1 MFCAE
6 VFMRKH
12 LRERM
17 HPNQLPDINQQAS
30 MLFAAGNGN
39 FENEALLIL
48 IKHLNVRPQISVR
61 FVPDMHNQEKK
72 RITLSECG

>member
-39 FENEALLIL
+39 FENEALLML
-48 IKHLNVRPQISVR
+48 I
-61 FVPDMHNQEKK
+61 
-72 RITLSECG
+72 